1 MLKIFI
7 LVLLFIFNPIHIFSK
22 ETNSE
27 LCYKR
32 GVEIILPYE
41 QGIKNIKKKSH
52 KSIDLLKTEL
62 RNFKDIFET
71 TFFGINLYESSGCS
85 KARMSEYLDCL
96 VETDGKD
103 CKIYYSQM
111 RLVD

>member
-1 MLKIFI
+1 MLKVLGFI
-7 LVLLFIFNPIHIFSK
+7 LVFIFKPLDGLSK

-41 QGIKNIKKKSH
+41 YGIENIKKKSH
-52 KSIDLLKTEL
+52 KSIDTLKTEL
-62 RNFKDIFET
+62 RTFKVKFET

-96 VETDGKD
+96 IETDGKD

>member
-1 MLKIFI
+1 MLKILVIILIFI
-7 LVLLFIFNPIHIFSK
+7 LKPLSSLSK

-41 QGIKNIKKKSH
+41 YGIQNIKRKSH
-52 KSIDLLKTEL
+52 KSIDTLKSEL
-62 RNFKDIFET
+62 RNFKDRFET

-96 VETDGKD
+96 IETDGKD